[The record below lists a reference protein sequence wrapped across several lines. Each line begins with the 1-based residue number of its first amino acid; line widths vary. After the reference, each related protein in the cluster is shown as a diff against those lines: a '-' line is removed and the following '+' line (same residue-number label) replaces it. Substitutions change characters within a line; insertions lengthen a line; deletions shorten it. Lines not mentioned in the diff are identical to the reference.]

1 MRILILSTT
10 TGYQLRSF
18 GDAASRAGV
27 ELMFATD
34 RCHQLDD
41 PWRDAAVAVRFHEEA
56 GSLHAILEAARARPL
71 DGVIAVGDRPVILV
85 SPYTVTVK

>member
-1 MRILILSTT
+1 VRVLILSTT

-18 GDAASRAGV
+18 GDAADRAGI

-41 PWRDAAVAVRFHEEA
+41 PWRDEAVAVRFHDENDSLAAIVEA
-56 GSLHAILEAARARPL
+56 LGCRGIRSTRQP
-71 DGVIAVGDRPVILV
+71 PV
-85 SPYTVTVK
+85 